1 MKSILINLVL
11 SLVLFT
17 QAYADQDNGPF
28 PKTPVLTETPGKLC
42 SSPSAYRYPEKI
54 AYCERNVDSYT
65 KNAIIAKYDSL
76 FGFRIRQMKRTDF
89 KIDHL
94 IPLCAGGS
102 NSEENLWPQHV
113 SVYNITDPLEP
124 VLCEKM
130 QAGRL
135 TQKEAIKLIIEAK
148 TNLKMAPVILKKLHS
163 L

>member
-1 MKSILINLVL
+1 MKLFFFNLVF
-11 SLVLFT
+11 SFLFISQT
-17 QAYADQDNGPF
+17 FADQNNNPF
-28 PKTPVLTETPGKLC
+28 PKSPIITETPGKLC
-42 SSPSAYRYPEKI
+42 STPSAYRYPEKI

-65 KNAIIAKYDSL
+65 KNAIINKYDSL

-102 NSEENLWPQHV
+102 NSEENLWPQHA
-113 SVYNITDPLEP
+113 SVYKITDPLEP

-135 TQKEAIKLIIEAK
+135 TQKEAIKLIMEAK
-148 TNLKMAPVILKKLHS
+148 MNLAMAPVILKKLLS